1 MKWSGQWRGVVSRV
15 EWLVDRSGLL
25 LEVVS
30 LLKWSVDRSDLLA
43 GEVS

>member
-15 EWLVDRSGLL
+15 EWLVDRSGLWL
-25 LEVVS
+25 QVVS
-30 LLKWSVDRSDLLA
+30 LLEWSVDRSDLLA

>member
-15 EWLVDRSGLL
+15 ELLVDRSGLW

-30 LLKWSVDRSDLLA
+30 LLECSVDRSDQLA

>member
-1 MKWSGQWRGVVSRV
+1 MKWSGQWRGVVIRV
-15 EWLVDRSGLL
+15 EWLVDRSCLW